1 MVVFESLPLYLTKL
15 EKPSIIVMVII
26 KQLTLFIKFL
36 VDIYESKIA
45 KAKAIRVEK
54 ENMKYLGY
62 IWWADMLKSFWNRTW

>member
-1 MVVFESLPLYLTKL
+1 MVVFESLPLHLTKL